1 MQTAKIFLVVTT
13 NTTLALMGDLVA
25 AVKNKPHLL
34 LLLRHLPHLHLGFV
48 RTGLSFILSWEKNAR
63 L

>member
-34 LLLRHLPHLHLGFV
+34 LRHLPHLHLGFV